1 MKNKVMKRICCG
13 FLSATLAMGLVS
25 FTDSTAAYAKT
36 PKTGKISV
44 TVTQDY
50 KMAQEILKYVNQY
63 RKKNHRKTLKMD
75 KDLTKAAI
83 TRGAETHIYTPQ
95 SSPHRRPNGK
105 LTKTLNRRICYENCE
120 QVGGSYYL
128 TRDGYDDAKKIVNNW
143 ISSAP
148 HRKGLLLPNAKSVGV
163 GATYTTTDAGYIN
176 SITYTLEF
184 SNTKAKKVEKSK
196 GLKKY
201 TKNVDTKT
209 SYLKKTY
216 FSLRSAYDYNTL
228 NEHINSVKLY
238 PRYNSPYMYA
248 TPTINPST
256 FSWSSS
262 NPSIATVDKNGVVK
276 RGTQT
281 GKVTITAKLKT
292 GNKASFSKI
301 LNVE

>member
-1 MKNKVMKRICCG
+1 MKNKVMKRICCS
-13 FLSATLAMGLVS
+13 FLSIALAMELVS
-25 FTDSTAAYAKT
+25 FTGSTTTYAKT
-36 PKTGKISV
+36 AKTGKISV

-63 RKKNHRKTLKMD
+63 RKKNHRKALKMD

-105 LTKTLNRRICYENCE
+105 LTKTLNRRISYENCE
-120 QVGGSYYL
+120 QVGGNYYL
-128 TRDGYDDAKKIVNNW
+128 TPDKYDDAKKIVNNW
-143 ISSAP
+143 ITSAP

-176 SITYTLEF
+176 SITYTLEL
-184 SNTKAKKVEKSK
+184 SNTSAKKVEKSR

-209 SYLKKTY
+209 VYLKKKY
-216 FSLRSAYDYNTL
+216 FSLRPAYDYDIL
-228 NEHINSVKLY
+228 NENINSVKLS

-256 FSWSSS
+256 FNWSSS

-276 RGTQT
+276 RETQT

-292 GNKASFSKI
+292 GNKVSFSKV
-301 LNVE
+301 LKVE